1 MTAVA
6 PTNRRRRRSSRCGRI
21 VSKNPAK
28 AVSVISTPPH
38 YTANLILWRTLSVDL
53 SRAQMGTFMCR
64 LSGNCGVAPSVDA
77 TTVDGLDSTDFLGAT
92 ATAVDSDKVD
102 GLHAGDIV
110 RVYGRDQHL

>member
-38 YTANLILWRTLSVDL
+38 YTANLILRRTLTPEAIGSRGLRAAVGPHDREYELALILTDHDDVDYMAVAD
-53 SRAQMGTFMCR
+53 SAVAVFDTRAAYRRRGI
-64 LSGNCGVAPSVDA
+64 
-77 TTVDGLDSTDFLGAT
+77 
-92 ATAVDSDKVD
+92 
-102 GLHAGDIV
+102 HAANVTEI
-110 RVYGRDQHL
+110 